1 VGWHDMSYTI
11 YPLKELKSEQ
21 LPEMATLHL
30 DDHGLLTQLGYP
42 FVLRYFEIVLNDP
55 NVVGVIAKDD
65 QTGKI
70 IGYNV
75 ASPQP
80 AVLTSQLAN
89 DKFWFIKEILK
100 VIFTRPAAFIQLII
114 SSLAIKNQMED
125 ETDAI
130 ESLYLTID
138 ENYRGQKVGRTLQR
152 GLFDEAR
159 KAGYKR
165 IVGSIE
171 TWNEASIK
179 MCQSNG
185 FVIKRTFHEG
195 KFIRH
200 RVEKIL

>member
-1 VGWHDMSYTI
+1 MSYTI

-21 LPEMATLHL
+21 LPEIARLHL

-42 FVLRYFEIVLNDP
+42 FVLRYFEIIRSDK

-65 QTGKI
+65 QTGRI

-80 AVLTSQLAN
+80 AALTSQLID
-89 DKFWFIKEILK
+89 DKVWFIREILK
-100 VIFTRPAAFIQLII
+100 VIFTRPSAFIQLIV
-114 SSLAIKNQMED
+114 SSLTIKSQMED
-125 ETDAI
+125 EADAI

-138 ENYRGQKVGRTLQR
+138 ESYRGQKVGRTLQQ
-152 GLFDEAR
+152 GLFEEAR

-185 FVIKRTFHEG
+185 FVIKRTFREG

-200 RVEKIL
+200 RIEKIL

>member
-1 VGWHDMSYTI
+1 MSYTI

-21 LPEMATLHL
+21 LPQIARLHL

-42 FVLRYFEIVLNDP
+42 FVLRYFEIVRNDKS
-55 NVVGVIAKDD
+55 VVGVIAKDD
-65 QTGKI
+65 QTDNI

-80 AVLTSQLAN
+80 SALTSQLTD
-89 DKFWFIKEILK
+89 DKVWFIKEIFK
-100 VIFTRPAAFIQLII
+100 VIFTRPSAFIQLIV
-114 SSLAIKNQMED
+114 SSLTIKSQMED
-125 ETDAI
+125 EADAI

-138 ENYRGQKVGRTLQR
+138 ESYRGQKVGRTLQH
-152 GLFDEAR
+152 GLFEEAR

-185 FVIKRTFHEG
+185 FVIKRTFREG

-200 RVEKIL
+200 RIEKIL